1 MMALK
6 LEYIFF
12 IGGLLLLSLGINMMT
27 TITSF
32 GLSPYDSLFIALYQN
47 FGLSI
52 GSWMFIIN
60 LIFTLIVLCM
70 SRKRITIGTIVT
82 MVLISVFVDMIGSVT
97 VIMDGIRSLPK
108 YITLILGNV
117 SVGAG
122 IGIYVSS
129 QLGTAPQEAF
139 VLTISEK
146 TKWSFQRTEISLAC
160 LFLTAS
166 FILDGPIY
174 FGTIIL
180 SFTTGWLI
188 QTFIQVGTKL
198 LQGYRMEEAH

>member
-1 MMALK
+1 MKFK

-60 LIFTLIVLCM
+60 LIFTLIVLSM
-70 SRKRITIGTIVT
+70 NRRQITFGTIMT
-82 MVLISVFVDMIGSVT
+82 MILISVFVDMIGSVAF
-97 VIMDGIRSLPK
+97 IMDGIRALPK
-108 YITLILGNV
+108 YVTLICGNIF
-117 SVGAG
+117 VGAG

-146 TKWSFQRTEISLAC
+146 TKWSFRKTEISLAC
-160 LFLTAS
+160 LFLAGS
-166 FILDGPIY
+166 FMLDGPIY

-180 SFTTGWLI
+180 SFTTGWII
-188 QTFIQVGTKL
+188 QAFIQIGTTV
-198 LQGYRMEEAH
+198 LQSFRTQEAH

>member
-1 MMALK
+1 MKLK
-6 LEYIFF
+6 LEHIFF

-32 GLSPYDSLFIALYQN
+32 GLSPYDSLFIALYRN

-52 GSWMFIIN
+52 GTWMFIIN
-60 LIFTLIVLCM
+60 LIFTFIVLFM
-70 SRKRITIGTIVT
+70 NRKRITIGTIVT
-82 MVLISVFVDMIGSVT
+82 MVLVSVFVDMIGSVAFL
-97 VIMDGIRSLPK
+97 MEGIRSLPK
-108 YITLILGNV
+108 YITLICGNV

-139 VLTISEK
+139 VLTVSEK
-146 TKWSFQRTEISLAC
+146 TKWSFRKTEISLAC

-166 FILDGPIY
+166 FMLHGPIY

-188 QTFIQVGTKL
+188 QAFIQVGTKV
-198 LQGYRMEEAH
+198 LQNYRTQEAH

>member
-1 MMALK
+1 MKIK

-60 LIFTLIVLCM
+60 LIFTFIVLSM
-70 SRKRITIGTIVT
+70 NRKQITFGTIMT
-82 MVLISVFVDMIGSVT
+82 MILISVFVDMIGSVAF
-97 VIMDGIRSLPK
+97 IMEGIRALPK
-108 YITLILGNV
+108 YITLICGNLF
-117 SVGAG
+117 VGAG

-146 TKWSFQRTEISLAC
+146 TKWSFRKTEISLAC
-160 LFLTAS
+160 LFLVGS
-166 FILDGPIY
+166 FMLHGPIY

-180 SFTTGWLI
+180 SFTTGWII
-188 QTFIQVGTKL
+188 QAFIQIGSKV
-198 LQGYRMEEAH
+198 LQSYRTQEAH

>member
-1 MMALK
+1 MTLK
-6 LEYIFF
+6 LEHIFF
-12 IGGLLLLSLGINMMT
+12 LGGLLLLSLGINMMT

-70 SRKRITIGTIVT
+70 NRKRITIGTIVT
-82 MVLISVFVDMIGSVT
+82 MVLISVFVDMIGSVA

-108 YITLILGNV
+108 YITLIFGNV

-129 QLGTAPQEAF
+129 
-139 VLTISEK
+139 
-146 TKWSFQRTEISLAC
+146 
-160 LFLTAS
+160 
-166 FILDGPIY
+166 
-174 FGTIIL
+174 
-180 SFTTGWLI
+180 
-188 QTFIQVGTKL
+188 
-198 LQGYRMEEAH
+198 

>member
-1 MMALK
+1 MGIK

-32 GLSPYDSLFIALYQN
+32 GLSPYDSLYIALYQN

-52 GSWMFIIN
+52 GSWMFVIN
-60 LIFTLIVLCM
+60 LIFTLIVLYM
-70 SRKRITIGTIVT
+70 NRKRITIGTIVT
-82 MVLISVFVDMIGSVT
+82 MVLISAFVDMIGSVA
-97 VIMDGIRSLPK
+97 VLMDGIRALPK
-108 YITLILGNV
+108 YLTLICGNV

-122 IGIYVSS
+122 IGLYVSS

-146 TKWSFQRTEISLAC
+146 TKWSFRKTEISLAC
-160 LFLTAS
+160 LFLVAS
-166 FILDGPIY
+166 FMLNGPIY

-180 SFTTGWLI
+180 SFTTGWII
-188 QTFIQVGTKL
+188 QAFIQIGTKV
-198 LQGYRMEEAH
+198 LQNYRTFETH

>member
-1 MMALK
+1 MMKIK

-60 LIFTLIVLCM
+60 LIFTFIVLSM
-70 SRKRITIGTIVT
+70 NRKQITFGTIMT
-82 MVLISVFVDMIGSVT
+82 MILISVFVDMIGSVAF
-97 VIMDGIRSLPK
+97 IMDGIRALPK
-108 YITLILGNV
+108 YITLICGNLF
-117 SVGAG
+117 VGAG

-146 TKWSFQRTEISLAC
+146 TKWSFRKTEISLAC
-160 LFLTAS
+160 LFLVGS
-166 FILDGPIY
+166 FMLHGPIY

-180 SFTTGWLI
+180 SFTTGWII
-188 QTFIQVGTKL
+188 QAFIQIGSKV
-198 LQGYRMEEAH
+198 LQSYRTQEAH